1 MCPER
6 KLIFILTNRSV
17 SKEGKSDMVEL
28 KRIDE
33 KENTLGEKCRIA
45 LEKSLG
51 MPVPI
56 PKYIA
61 KRQSRFWIK
70 R

>member
-1 MCPER
+1 M
-6 KLIFILTNRSV
+6 